1 MDQDLG
7 ILQIVA
13 AKTQF
18 RNRQLHTLHGHSI
31 KQFAANVLT
40 AAVFICLSQVGVL
53 GQSTRSKAV
62 LTIRNPP
69 EVLVSIESETP
80 SNSWSF
86 RNSYAGALGLGD
98 RIREFQANES
108 GNPVSVKNLAAGEF
122 RLASAVTRVS
132 YAINIAPGSTADL
145 PHISWLTN
153 DAGMLMLADLLPDRP
168 EIKRGVAIDFE
179 LPEGWQVCSSISSAG
194 RSFSVS
200 EPDKAVFM
208 IGRDLRVSSKRDNE
222 TELRLVTQG
231 ERRFSDKE
239 VGSDGLKV
247 LHDYERLTG
256 FRLRFT
262 PTIFIAPF
270 HMSGSNWKAETR
282 GSTTMLLLNSE
293 ASWKNWRAQLAIIFT
308 HELFHLW
315 VPNSLQLTGDYDWFF
330 EGFTSYIALQEALK
344 LKLIRFQEYLNTL
357 GRVYDS
363 YLSVSD
369 DKSLLEASESR
380 WTSSSS
386 AVYNKGMLVA
396 FVYDLL
402 LRRESAGASSLADRY
417 RGLFAKFVDE
427 PADANLVIIQTLT
440 SSPAT
445 SEFSKS
451 YIESVNRV
459 ELERMLPPLGIEV
472 TKTSS
477 KTALQVSKELRDD
490 QKKFLRS
497 LGYRK

>member
-1 MDQDLG
+1 MNQFLA
-7 ILQIVA
+7 ILSA
-13 AKTQF
+13 AAF
-18 RNRQLHTLHGHSI
+18 L
-31 KQFAANVLT
+31 F
-40 AAVFICLSQVGVL
+40 CLSVTPAS
-53 GQSTRSKAV
+53 GQSSGSKV
-62 LTIRNPP
+62 VVTIRTPP
-69 EVLVSIESETP
+69 EVFVSIELATP
-80 SNSWSF
+80 TNSWSF

-98 RIREFQANES
+98 RIRGFQANES
-108 GNPVSVKNLAAGEF
+108 GTSLSVKNLAAGEF

-132 YAINIAPGSTADL
+132 YAINIATRSTADL

-153 DAGMLMLADLLPDRP
+153 DAGMLLLADLLPDLP
-168 EIKRGVAIDFE
+168 EIKRGVAIDFD
-179 LPEGWQVCSSISSAG
+179 LPEGWQVCSPISPVERG
-194 RSFSVS
+194 FLVS

-208 IGRDLRVSSKRDNE
+208 IGRDLRVSSKRDNGN
-222 TELRLVTQG
+222 ELRLVTQG

-239 VGSDGLKV
+239 VLSDGLKV
-247 LHDYERLTG
+247 LHDYERLTSLK
-256 FRLRFT
+256 LRFT

-293 ASWKNWRAQLAIIFT
+293 ASWKNWRNHLAIIFT

-315 VPNSLQLTGDYDWFF
+315 VPNSLQLSGDYDWFF

-386 AVYNKGMLVA
+386 AVYDKGMLVA

-427 PADANLVIIQTLT
+427 PADANEVIIQTLT

-445 SEFSKS
+445 SEFSKT

-472 TKTSS
+472 NKTSS
-477 KTALQVSKELRDD
+477 QTVLQVSKVLRDD
-490 QKKFLRS
+490 QKKFLRT